1 MSAALFIVALALV
14 LLWGW
19 WMDRDIDGGRWHCL
33 LCQTVGYGGVTG
45 WDEHYLG
52 WHYNERKRGT

>member
-1 MSAALFIVALALV
+1 MTRTTTTEPITRPAT
-14 LLWGW
+14 
-19 WMDRDIDGGRWHCL
+19 IDHGRWHCL
-33 LCQTVGYGGVTG
+33 LCDAVGSRGVTG